1 MEDKKK
7 FELDDDNL
15 DAVSGGCEEE
25 EKRICPKCG
34 ERVVPMAPP
43 PLWYTDPVPQYTCIF
58 CDYVEW

>member
-15 DAVSGGCEEE
+15 DAVSGGYDEED
-25 EKRICPKCG
+25 RICPKCG